1 MKTLLAFAAAV
12 ALFALLPPVA
22 GAQSKNA
29 GKTHVRHIFVS
40 VTDAKGAPV
49 EGLAAADFTISEGG
63 QPRVVSKAGPAKDP
77 MRIAL
82 MLDTSDAAASALTNM
97 RAGAAAFLDALP
109 PEDEVILITTGRQM
123 RVRVPPTTDRKKLK
137 ETAAGLFTDGSG
149 TVLMDGLL
157 EIDDRFFK
165 KADDHLK
172 VIVLFTSDGTEI
184 STGGREKEFMKWSPQ
199 LALRGIVVHSFVM
212 KPLKTQS
219 SRSSPSAPSS
229 VPTPGSSI
237 AEIVAENITNNSG
250 GRYDVMNTTTALPEK
265 MKALGEEL
273 AKDHRNMSSW
283 YDIDIETDGADDAA
297 LDVDVAREG
306 VRLQV
311 LNTRR

>member
-123 RVRVPPTTDRKKLK
+123 RVRVQPSTDRRKLK
-137 ETAAGLFTDGSG
+137 EAAAGLFTDGAG

-165 KADDHLK
+165 KADDRWP
-172 VIVLFTSDGTEI
+172 VIVIFTSDGTES
-184 STGGREKEFMKWSPQ
+184 STGAREKEFMKWSP
-199 LALRGIVVHSFVM
+199 LLGPRGITVDAFVF
-212 KPLKTQS
+212 KT
-219 SRSSPSAPSS
+219 PSGRGATSEI
-229 VPTPGSSI
+229 I
-237 AEIVAENITNNSG
+237 AENVARNSG

-265 MKALGEEL
+265 MKALGEQL
-273 AKDHRNMSSW
+273 ALDHRKMSAW
-283 YDIDIETDGADDAA
+283 YEVDIQTDGPDSAA
-297 LDVDVAREG
+297 VDVAVAREG
-306 VRLQV
+306 VRLQIS
-311 LNTRR
+311 NSRR